1 MTAASDAY
9 QALHS
14 AMETTSPLCRD
25 DSRFIDDTINPAR
38 VVELCNLCPLFAAC
52 RAYAIAARPSA
63 GIYAGRRW
71 HGRTKLEKEI

>member
-9 QALHS
+9 QALHT
-14 AMETTSPLCRD
+14 AMETMSPLCRD

-38 VVELCNLCPLFAAC
+38 VVELCRVCPLFAAC
-52 RAYAIAARPSA
+52 RAYAIAARPKA

-71 HGRTKLEKEI
+71 SGTKQESET